1 MLRKDFIRKI
11 LFDELVLMLM
21 FLGCLCVNS
30 WAVFVLIKQELVY
43 PYLNWAF
50 SNL

>member
-1 MLRKDFIRKI
+1 MLLKDFFREI

-21 FLGCLCVNS
+21 FLGCLCVNKTG
-30 WAVFVLIKQELVY
+30 AC
-43 PYLNWAF
+43 YLCLNRAF

>member
-21 FLGCLCVNS
+21 SLGCLCVNKTGACLS
-30 WAVFVLIKQELVY
+30 ILKWGFL
-43 PYLNWAF
+43 
-50 SNL
+50 